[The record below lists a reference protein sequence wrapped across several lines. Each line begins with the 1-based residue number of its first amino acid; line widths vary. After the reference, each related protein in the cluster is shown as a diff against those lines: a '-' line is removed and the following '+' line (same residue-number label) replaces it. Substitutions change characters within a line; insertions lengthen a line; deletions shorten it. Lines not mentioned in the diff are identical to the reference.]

1 MGQPAG
7 PAEPPATITTGGSS
21 GAPASY
27 SGQGVAT
34 GRLTV
39 FRVPV
44 MQLRAR
50 LLSLCTPL
58 VAACAGAP
66 QPAAAPASAPASAV
80 QSLAANPRPT
90 LIVFITVDQMRS
102 DYFQRFD
109 KQLTGGLRFL
119 FDSSAFFL
127 DAYQDHA
134 ITETAPGHSVT
145 MSGRFPVHT
154 GITMN
159 SQGVN
164 GVPDA
169 TIIGGSP
176 LTDPTAAPVRFRGTT
191 LTDWLR
197 AANPATRFLSV
208 SRKDRGAIL
217 PIGRSTGDVYWWTAS
232 NGTFSTS
239 RYYRDTLPSWV
250 QRFNARK
257 LGQRHA
263 GKAWTLLLPDS
274 AYPEPDSV
282 PAENRGTNYM
292 FPHPVSADSLEAAQS
307 AGAYPW
313 MDEITLQF
321 ALDGLNQLGLGT
333 SPARTDLLAISLSTT
348 DAIGH
353 AYGPDS
359 RELHDQILRL
369 DRSLGAFLDSL
380 FVLRDRRRIVIAL
393 TGDHGMS
400 PMPTVRSRLYANH
413 EAKIVSIAPE
423 WRAFRMRLVAAGVD
437 STAVALEDGSVV
449 VVRKPEAFERANV
462 HADSAIET
470 FARDVRRVD
479 GVLRADL
486 ISDLARDDTTKD
498 AIARRWLHMFA
509 PGGEVRM
516 VITLT
521 PYSYWAPASYAT
533 HGSPH
538 NSDAHVPVLFYG
550 DGVRA
555 GRYTGFVRVVDM
567 APTLAAIAGVKP
579 LERLDGHVLMR
590 AIK

>member
-1 MGQPAG
+1 VGQPAD
-7 PAEPPATITTGGSS
+7 ATGGSPDV
-21 GAPASY
+21 PASY
-27 SGQGVAT
+27 SGRGVAT

-44 MQLRAR
+44 MQLRAC
-50 LLSLCTPL
+50 LLILCASF
-58 VAACAGAP
+58 VAACAAAP
-66 QPAAAPASAPASAV
+66 QPSTAAASPAATSG
-80 QSLAANPRPT
+80 QTLAATPRPT

-109 KQLTGGLRFL
+109 KQLTGGLRRL
-119 FDSSAFFL
+119 FDSSAFFVEG
-127 DAYQDHA
+127 YQDHA

-176 LTDPTAAPVRFRGTT
+176 RTDPAASPVRFRGTT
-191 LTDWLR
+191 LTDWLE

-217 PIGRSTGDVYWWTAS
+217 PIGRSKGNVYWWTAS

-250 QRFNARK
+250 QRFNARE
-257 LGQRHA
+257 LGERHA
-263 GKAWTLLLPDS
+263 GGAWTLLLPDS
-274 AYPEPDSV
+274 EYPEPDSV
-282 PAENRGTNYM
+282 PAENRGQNYT
-292 FPHPVSADSLEAAQS
+292 FPHLVSGDSLAAAQS

-321 ALDGLNQLGLGT
+321 ALDGLNELDLGA
-333 SPARTDLLAISLSTT
+333 SPGRTDLLAISLSTT

-369 DRSLGAFLDSL
+369 DRSLGVFMDSL
-380 FVLRDRRRIVIAL
+380 FKLRDRRRIVIAL

-400 PMPTVRSRLYANH
+400 PMPTIKSTIYPNH
-413 EAKIVSIAPE
+413 EAKVVSIAPE
-423 WRAFRMRLVAAGVD
+423 WSAFLARLVAAGVD
-437 STAVALEDGSVV
+437 STAVDLEDGSLVV
-449 VVRKPEAFERANV
+449 LAKPEAFERAHV
-462 HADSAIET
+462 YADSAIESL
-470 FARDVRRVD
+470 ARAVRRVD

-486 ISDLARDDTTKD
+486 ITDLARDDTVKD
-498 AIARRWLHMFA
+498 AIARRWLHMFTPA
-509 PGGEVRM
+509 SNVRM
-516 VITLT
+516 VVTLT

-538 NSDAHVPVLFYG
+538 DSDAHVPILFFG
-550 DGVRA
+550 DGVKI
-555 GRYTGFVRVVDM
+555 GKYTGFVRVVDM

-579 LERLDGHVLMR
+579 LEKLDGHVLVT
-590 AIK
+590 AIR

>member
-1 MGQPAG
+1 
-7 PAEPPATITTGGSS
+7 
-21 GAPASY
+21 
-27 SGQGVAT
+27 
-34 GRLTV
+34 
-39 FRVPV
+39 
-44 MQLRAR
+44 MQLRAC
-50 LLSLCTPL
+50 LLFVCASF
-58 VAACAGAP
+58 VAACAAAP
-66 QPAAAPASAPASAV
+66 QHSTVPASPAPGSS
-80 QSLAANPRPT
+80 QSPTAATRPT

-109 KQLTGGLRFL
+109 KQLTGGLRLL

-127 DAYQDHA
+127 DGYQDHA

-176 LTDPTAAPVRFRGTT
+176 RTDPTAAPVRFRGTT
-191 LTDWLR
+191 LTDWLK

-217 PIGRSTGDVYWWTAS
+217 PIGRSKGDVYWWTAS

-239 RYYRDTLPSWV
+239 RYYRDTLPTWV

-257 LGQRHA
+257 LGEQHA
-263 GKAWTLLLPDS
+263 GKAWTLLLPAS
-274 AYPEPDSV
+274 EYPEPDSV
-282 PAENRGTNYM
+282 PAENRGENYM
-292 FPHPVSADSLEAAQS
+292 FPHLVSDDSLIAAQS
-307 AGAYPW
+307 AGAFPW

-321 ALDGLNQLGLGT
+321 AIDGVKQLGLGD
-333 SPARTDLLAISLSTT
+333 SPARADLLAISLSTT

-369 DRSLGAFLDSL
+369 DRSLGVFLDSL
-380 FVLRDRRRIVIAL
+380 FALRDRRRVVIAL

-400 PMPTVRSRLYANH
+400 PMPTIKSTIYPNH

-423 WRAFRMRLVAAGVD
+423 WRAFRARLAAAGVD
-437 STAVALEDGSVV
+437 STAVAIEDGSVV
-449 VVRKPEAFERANV
+449 VVAKPEAFERA
-462 HADSAIET
+462 HMYADSAIES
-470 FARDVRRVD
+470 FAKDVRRVD

-486 ISDLARDDTTKD
+486 ITDLARADTTKD
-498 AIARRWLHMFA
+498 VIARRWLHMFG
-509 PGGEVRM
+509 PGGNARLVM
-516 VITLT
+516 TLT
-521 PYSYWAPASYAT
+521 PYSYWAPASYST

-538 NSDAHVPVLFYG
+538 DSDAHVPVLFFG
-550 DGVRA
+550 DGVKT
-555 GRYTGFVRVVDM
+555 GRYAGFVRVVDM

-579 LERLDGHVLMR
+579 LERLDGHVLTR
-590 AIK
+590 AIQ